1 MREIPRLAA
10 PIALA
15 LLLGAGLCLAPGRG
29 GAQELSGTVRLPDGA
44 TPAPGVLLIASRP
57 ADAVVVGRAIT
68 GSGGSFV
75 LRVPAGEFSLR
86 ALRVGYRPTELGR
99 LTLGPDERRR
109 IDFTLSHVPVV
120 LASVT
125 TRAAARCSVADRAGG
140 DVATLFD
147 EARKALLASQLS
159 PPEGRPSARIL
170 LEQSV
175 EEPDGSPRVRPV
187 REVRSGMAARPFRSA
202 PPAQLAALGYR
213 IEERDGT
220 TFFAP
225 DANVLLSEQFGATH
239 CLRLARPDPARPD
252 RVGITFEPVGRAR
265 GLVRIRG
272 TLWLERATFGLERLE
287 FSYVGLPAGLDD
299 AGLGGSIDFTQLNDG
314 LWFED
319 RWEIRMPR
327 LRIERQARIGGV
339 TAEGSNDLIKLD
351 AIHRA
356 GGRVLSIERDGRV
369 SYASAGSEPEL
380 APTSD
385 PETMTTGMMLLR
397 AGCAVAADDAGDLRS
412 TSVGLVSESDARPS
426 AGARV
431 VATWQESHRIGAN
444 DLLTW
449 KEPTLTTI
457 AETDGFYAL
466 CRLPRERRFVLR
478 ATQGQ
483 RRTPPL
489 VLRFE
494 ADADHARADL
504 RFSSAP

>member
-1 MREIPRLAA
+1 MREITRPL
-10 PIALA
+10 PSLCLA
-15 LLLGAGLCLAPGRG
+15 LLAALPLASI
-29 GAQELSGTVRLPDGA
+29 GAQELTGTIRFPDGA
-44 TPAPGVLLIASRP
+44 TPAPGILLIASRP
-57 ADAVVVGRAIT
+57 ADAVVVARAVT

-75 LRVPAGEFSLR
+75 LRVPPGELSLR
-86 ALRVGYRPTELGR
+86 ALRVGYRPTNLGR
-99 LTLGPDERRR
+99 ISLGPGERRR
-109 IDFTLSHVPVV
+109 IDFTLSDVPVV

-125 TRAAARCSVADRAGG
+125 TRAAARCAVADRAGG

-175 EEPDGSPRVRPV
+175 EEPDGTPRVRPV

-239 CLRLARPDPARPD
+239 CLRLARADPARPD

-265 GLVRIRG
+265 GLIRIRG

-287 FSYVGLPAGLDD
+287 FGYVGLPAGLDD
-299 AGLGGSIDFTQLNDG
+299 AGLGGSIDFTQLSDG

-327 LRIERQARIGGV
+327 LRIERQTRVGGI
-339 TAEGSNDLIKLD
+339 TPDGPSELMRLD
-351 AIHRA
+351 AIQRA

-369 SYASAGSEPEL
+369 SYASAGNEPEL
-380 APTSD
+380 GPRND
-385 PETMTTGMMLLR
+385 EEIMTTAMMLLR
-397 AGCAVAADDAGDLRS
+397 AACSSTPDDDGEPRS
-412 TSVGLVSESDARPS
+412 ATVGLVSEPDARPS
-426 AGARV
+426 DGARV
-431 VATWQESHRIGAN
+431 VATWQESHRIGA
-444 DLLTW
+444 DDRITW
-449 KEPTLTTI
+449 KEPTLTAI
-457 AETDGFYAL
+457 AESDGFYAL

-478 ATQGQ
+478 AVQGQ

-494 ADADHARADL
+494 ADADHTRADL
-504 RFSSAP
+504 KFSGAP